1 MPKSLA
7 IAKDFLPGYARLDK
21 QVQRAVDEAF
31 AKFGTASFAGQHLE
45 KLEGARD
52 PRIRTI
58 RLTQSHRGIVLAP
71 EHGETYVLLRA
82 LPHDEA
88 YRWVS
93 RNECSVNPATGA
105 LEVMDVTAIQ
115 QVGAV
120 VAPARGG
127 GRAGELLAG
136 STVKDLVQLGISEA
150 LVPLVR
156 RLDSE
161 AELDA
166 LTALLPEGQADA
178 LRMLAAGYTIED
190 AWAELVAGEDPGPVD
205 PTDVAAAL
213 GRPASQSTF
222 HLVEGPDEL
231 LDILSAP
238 FAQWR
243 VFLHP
248 AQRRLAYRPRPY
260 RGPVRI
266 TGGAGTGKTVVAMHR
281 AKALADRLGGG
292 RILFT
297 TFTRN
302 LARAIEE
309 NLRLLGGPELL
320 AKVDVLNVDRLA
332 YQVVREAEGAPP
344 RVPREEEQ
352 ELLWEQAALEH
363 TDLELSP
370 AFLKQEWL
378 QVVLAQG
385 IDSRD
390 EYLAAPR
397 SGRGVRLARRQ
408 RALVWKAI
416 EDVSNRLAQSRARTY
431 PQMAEAAARFLA
443 VRSVKPYRHV
453 IVDEAQDLHPAQWR
467 MLRAA
472 VPVGADDLFVVADTH
487 QRIYEH
493 RVTLSR
499 VGIDVRGRS
508 HRLRLNY
515 RGTQEILRWSLGL
528 LTGEVFDDLDDG
540 TETLM
545 AFHSQLHGQEPTA
558 RGYLSWHDE
567 RAAVVSS
574 VRGWIEQ
581 GVPPDEIGVAAR
593 MGHIAEE
600 TGKALSGAGV
610 PVRVLSRDGGAKDR
624 RGVEVGTMH
633 RMKGLEYRCVAVVDV
648 CQEHVPPPRA
658 LTSAS
663 EDPLQRQQ
671 DLQRERCLLYVAC
684 TRARDC
690 LRVSWSGVPSPFL
703 EPLLRGQGVPDP
715 V

>member
-352 ELLWEQAALEH
+352 ELLREQAALEH
-363 TDLELSP
+363 TDIELSP

-378 QVVLAQG
+378 QVVLAEG

-390 EYLAAPR
+390 EYLAAPP

-416 EDVSNRLAQSRARTY
+416 EDA
-431 PQMAEAAARFLA
+431 
-443 VRSVKPYRHV
+443 
-453 IVDEAQDLHPAQWR
+453 
-467 MLRAA
+467 
-472 VPVGADDLFVVADTH
+472 
-487 QRIYEH
+487 
-493 RVTLSR
+493 
-499 VGIDVRGRS
+499 
-508 HRLRLNY
+508 
-515 RGTQEILRWSLGL
+515 
-528 LTGEVFDDLDDG
+528 
-540 TETLM
+540 LM

-574 VRGWIEQ
+574 VRGWMEQ

-633 RMKGLEYRCVAVVDV
+633 RMKGLEYRCGAVVDV

-658 LTSAS
+658 L
-663 EDPLQRQQ
+663 
-671 DLQRERCLLYVAC
+671 
-684 TRARDC
+684 
-690 LRVSWSGVPSPFL
+690 
-703 EPLLRGQGVPDP
+703 
-715 V
+715 